1 MPALPPALSPVVR
14 SIRESARGTNERT
27 NGVGLWYFLAP
38 AVALLFPFLHLRPPR
53 GFYSYI
59 DVDKMRVC
67 RRTAALFFPDARLM
81 RRPSPIDV
89 ALKVGWSS
97 VFGVGLQQPTFI
109 GSQQEKTDDQQTNA
123 KKTDDQ
129 CKICY
134 INWRGSIR
142 WPSAIRLSVV
152 RPFY

>member
-1 MPALPPALSPVVR
+1 
-14 SIRESARGTNERT
+14 
-27 NGVGLWYFLAP
+27 
-38 AVALLFPFLHLRPPR
+38 
-53 GFYSYI
+53 
-59 DVDKMRVC
+59 MRVG
-67 RRTAALFFPDARLM
+67 RTAGAIFFPDARLM

-134 INWRGSIR
+134 INWQGSIR

>member
-1 MPALPPALSPVVR
+1 
-14 SIRESARGTNERT
+14 
-27 NGVGLWYFLAP
+27 
-38 AVALLFPFLHLRPPR
+38 
-53 GFYSYI
+53 
-59 DVDKMRVC
+59 MRVC

-134 INWRGSIR
+134 INWLGSIR

-152 RPFY
+152 RPFYWKSTST

>member
-1 MPALPPALSPVVR
+1 MCTNSITTHEYNHMHELNHFDQSVVASASTR
-14 SIRESARGTNERT
+14 RRESEKAKRDGTSEK
-27 NGVGLWYFLAP
+27 WFD
-38 AVALLFPFLHLRPPR
+38 
-53 GFYSYI
+53 SYI

-81 RRPSPIDV
+81 RQPSPIDV

-129 CKICY
+129 LKICY
-134 INWRGSIR
+134 NNWRGSIR

>member
-1 MPALPPALSPVVR
+1 MYMLHVTQWLRSVVTAE
-14 SIRESARGTNERT
+14 RESLGRVLARRT
-27 NGVGLWYFLAP
+27 VI
-38 AVALLFPFLHLRPPR
+38 
-53 GFYSYI
+53 SYI
-59 DVDKMRVC
+59 DVDKTRVC

-89 ALKVGWSS
+89 ALKVGWSL

-129 CKICY
+129 
-134 INWRGSIR
+134 
-142 WPSAIRLSVV
+142 
-152 RPFY
+152 

>member
-1 MPALPPALSPVVR
+1 
-14 SIRESARGTNERT
+14 
-27 NGVGLWYFLAP
+27 
-38 AVALLFPFLHLRPPR
+38 
-53 GFYSYI
+53 
-59 DVDKMRVC
+59 MRVC

-81 RRPSPIDV
+81 RQPSPIDV

-134 INWRGSIR
+134 INWRGLVR
-142 WPSAIRLSVV
+142 WPSAIRLHVSVRRPAILLKVYINIAKV
-152 RPFY
+152 RVIKSNWSYPLSPQSHTPDTTIYGQMLLTFDNLLNDTFDWIKLPLTS